1 MEKLRVQI
9 DDLSR
14 GGPGVV
20 RARSG
25 HPVVFV
31 PKSAPGDQG
40 WVQIQTKK
48 KQYWIAEVKKW
59 DELARNRVKPKCEFF
74 DECGGC
80 DWQHLAYGHQWQVKV
95 EGVRWALRKSLGL
108 KAITWELFP
117 SSIAW
122 GYRNRIQ
129 LHWDG
134 VRFGYFKHRSK
145 TIVDIQSCEIAHTK
159 ISQQIPKL
167 KKMLQD
173 QGASVGTYEIR
184 LTSDGRVVMGTRSA
198 FGFRQVHEAQNQFL
212 RNWVQNHAGAPQCVL
227 DLYSGDGNLSESIG
241 SPRICVDVAT
251 PSLASPKAV
260 DVKTRWVHAAV
271 GDWLKRPQSKKVA
284 SEADLL
290 ILDPKHK

>member
-1 MEKLRVQI
+1 M
-9 DDLSR
+9 
-14 GGPGVV
+14 
-20 RARSG
+20 
-25 HPVVFV
+25 
-31 PKSAPGDQG
+31 
-40 WVQIQTKK
+40 
-48 KQYWIAEVKKW
+48 
-59 DELARNRVKPKCEFF
+59 
-74 DECGGC
+74 
-80 DWQHLAYGHQWQVKV
+80 
-95 EGVRWALRKSLGL
+95 
-108 KAITWELFP
+108 FP

-290 ILDPKHK
+290 ILDPPRFGLKHDIDSLMDVLSVSQCRKIIFIGCHTDSWARDLLNFERKQWQIQTVGVFDFFPQTHHVETAAVLERF